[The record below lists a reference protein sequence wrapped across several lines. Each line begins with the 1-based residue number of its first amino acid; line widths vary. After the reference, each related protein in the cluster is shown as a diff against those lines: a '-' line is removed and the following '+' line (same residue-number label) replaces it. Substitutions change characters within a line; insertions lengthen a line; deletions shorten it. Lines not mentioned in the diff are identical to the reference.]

1 MDEFG
6 SPIAGGIRA
15 VRRNISSS
23 MLVPRRQNETPQGDS
38 VTSNLLT
45 DQSLQLKTVSR
56 QLEVI
61 SNTLTGVNGSLS
73 GISENLALSDRL
85 DRERERANQNRERIL
100 AEQGLREGKESALE
114 KKIQNALVSPLRR
127 IGAKAQGV
135 LFNFQKFFLL
145 LAGGW
150 LTNVGIDLIN
160 ALVSGNTEELEK
172 LKFKFVGGLVAIG
185 GIFTLFN
192 TGLKSLFLGLTRF
205 VGLIGRVAFG
215 GILRTV
221 LAGFSL
227 FLKKVAVK
235 AGLAAAGGGFLG
247 GLAGSGFAG
256 GVVGGTAGVTILN
269 RIDRAIKN
277 LRLNL
282 VRTGGLADKAILDPN
297 FLLSGKDAVIKGLD
311 PTDDAMP
318 KASLFGRIKNRLSG
332 VARKFLPGAGQTGA
346 GVKATQQ
353 LAIPGITEAGKQT
366 TKKLASK
373 GVMGL
378 LKKLAAPLKGK
389 GGFIGSFLIDFLIF
403 GEPFDDALA
412 GAAGF
417 VAGAKA
423 GAALGGFL
431 GGFVG
436 GIGAIPGATIGGI
449 IGGFLGPSV
458 MKGLYG
464 GIKNLFGFG
473 KNEDPSDTKNQL
485 TFKDF
490 KLVPEEDMSDNV
502 TPVSRNND
510 KVASNLRENESPEII
525 TLPMGGNISG
535 SSASNTEVPTPN
547 ALPKIAFNIGNPHT
561 LFAVSQ
567 TGVA

>member
-23 MLVPRRQNETPQGDS
+23 MLVPRRQNETPQGDP

-45 DQSLQLKTVSR
+45 NQSLQLKTVSR

-61 SNTLTGVNGSLS
+61 SNTLTGVNGSLT

-185 GIFTLFN
+185 GIITLFN

-247 GLAGSGFAG
+247 GLTGSGFAG
-256 GVVGGTAGVTILN
+256 GVVGGTAGVSILN

-277 LRLNL
+277 IKLNF
-282 VRTGGLADKAILDPN
+282 VSGGGLADKAMKDPN
-297 FLLSGKDAVIKGLD
+297 FLKAGKDAVLQGM
-311 PTDDAMP
+311 DATP
-318 KASLFGRIKNRLSG
+318 
-332 VARKFLPGAGQTGA
+332 P
-346 GVKATQQ
+346 VKANLSFGDRIRGLLTGGAKKTGTQK
-353 LAIPGITEAGKQT
+353 LITGTAKEAGKQT

-403 GEPFDDALA
+403 GEPFDEALA

-431 GGFVG
+431 GAFVG

-473 KNEDPSDTKNQL
+473 KNEDKEPSDPNQQL

-490 KLVPEEDMSDNV
+490 KLVPEENMSDNV

-535 SSASNTEVPTPN
+535 SSSASNTEVPTPN
-547 ALPKIAFNIGNPHT
+547 ALPKIAFNTGNPHT